1 MRRLSMQEWKRDAVS
16 EVAQCGVG
24 KRYHRTYNLESLSV
38 LFLSKCFLTETAFLM
53 RW

>member
-1 MRRLSMQEWKRDAVS
+1 MQRNGGAKAKRWR
-16 EVAQCGVG
+16 GMTTTTT
-24 KRYHRTYNLESLSV
+24 TYNFESLSV

>member
-1 MRRLSMQEWKRDAVS
+1 MQERKHDVVVS
-16 EVAQCGVG
+16 EVAERGLR